1 MALYADYETGEN
13 VCPSNGTIAK
23 ELGYGGKAPEQTV
36 NKIVGRLRKAGWLT
50 KTGKVPDG
58 PVIYRLT
65 LPRQGGMAEEP
76 YNLHTFKGDDGRSE
90 EPAAKSKPVGE
101 ERPPKGGRQGED
113 EERRQPA
120 KVGRVTGPQQE
131 DEGAGSRRRRG
142 WLPWG
147 AFGPQLVLRRSWQG
161 QARGTALTLVRRR
174 VRISRASG
182 LRLRRLDRPVPR
194 SRAQAAALLIARQK
208 APRPGAFLGCSA
220 CIRQRS
226 EPSRLPLLP
235 WLPPQPSP
243 AALPVPRRSP
253 PSG

>member
-1 MALYADYETGEN
+1 MKHAEKLVGVAMALYADYETGEN

-76 YNLHTFKGDDGRSE
+76 YNLHTFKSDGGRSE

-113 EERRQPA
+113 EERKQPA
-120 KVGRVTGPQQE
+120 KVGRVSGPQQE
-131 DEGAGSRRRRG
+131 DEGAGSLGGPSAPNLSFVDLGKVKQEEQRRR
-142 WLPWG
+142 W
-147 AFGPQLVLRRSWQG
+147 FGD
-161 QARGTALTLVRRR
+161 AY
-174 VRISRASG
+174 AS
-182 LRLRRLDRPVPR
+182 PVPVDFDYDSLTDR
-194 SRAQAAALLIARQK
+194 LQEA
-208 APRPGAFLGCSA
+208 GH
-220 CIRQRS
+220 
-226 EPSRLPLLP
+226 EP
-235 WLPPQPSP
+235 PPF
-243 AALPVPRRSP
+243 
-253 PSG
+253 